1 MVTSAPRNA
10 GEKIERNYIKML
22 IVKGLQGMILCF
34 SLFLMVCFQYT
45 IKLLKQKEAEMFDR
59 NTHVTLITLRWS

>member
-10 GEKIERNYIKML
+10 GEKIERNYIKVL

-34 SLFLMVCFQYT
+34 SLFPMVCFQYT